1 MDLAPRR
8 PQPERMVESP
18 SRAPGVYEFFAGGGM
33 VRAGLGEGWN
43 CLFANDIDPAK
54 GAAYR
59 ANWGDAELG
68 IGDIGALTP
77 AHLPGTAELMWGSF
91 PCQDL
96 SLAGAGAGLA
106 GARSGTFHT
115 FWKLAQG
122 LAAEGRAPRI
132 VAVENVCG
140 ALTSR
145 GGRDFE
151 ALCGAWAEAGYVF
164 GALVINA
171 DRFLPQSRPRLFV
184 VGVRD
189 DVAIDPALVADGPQ
203 GPFHPPALIRA
214 AARLPRETAA
224 RMVWWRLPAPTAP
237 VPTLAE
243 VVEADGPMLRWHSDE
258 QTARLLALMT
268 PVNRAKVEAARAAGS
283 WRVGTLY
290 RRTRPTPDGG
300 KAQRAEARFDLAGC
314 LRTPGGGSS
323 RQTLLVVEDGRVR
336 SRLMTAR
343 EMARLMGLPDSYR
356 LPTSHSAAC
365 HLAGDG
371 VAVPVVRHLAQWLF
385 EPLAR
390 AGEALPRAA

>member
-1 MDLAPRR
+1 
-8 PQPERMVESP
+8 MVESP
-18 SRAPGVYEFFAGGGM
+18 PSPPGAPGVYEFFAGGGM
-33 VRAGLGEGWN
+33 VRAGLGEGWR
-43 CLFANDIDPAK
+43 CRFANDIDPAK
-54 GAAYR
+54 AAAYR
-59 ANWGDAELG
+59 ANWGDAELRV
-68 IGDIGALTP
+68 GDIGALTP
-77 AHLPGTAELMWGSF
+77 ADLPGTAELMWGSF

-115 FWKLAQG
+115 FWSLAQG

-151 ALCGAWAEAGYVF
+151 ALCRAWSEAGYVF

-171 DRFLPQSRPRLFV
+171 DHFLPQSRPRLFV
-184 VGVRD
+184 IGVRG
-189 DVAIDPALVADGPQ
+189 DVALDPALLADGPEA
-203 GPFHPPALIRA
+203 PFHPPALVRA
-214 AARLPRETAA
+214 AARLPRETAD
-224 RMVWWRLPAPTAP
+224 RMVWWRLPTPPPASTA
-237 VPTLAE
+237 LADL
-243 VVEADGPMLRWHSDE
+243 VEADGPALRWHSTE
-258 QTARLLALMT
+258 QTRRLLELMT
-268 PVNRAKVEAARAAGS
+268 PVNRAKVEAARAAGGP
-283 WRVGTLY
+283 RVGTLY
-290 RRTRPTPDGG
+290 RRTRTSPGGG
-300 KAQRAEARFDLAGC
+300 KAQRAEVRFDLAGC

-323 RQTLLVVEDGRVR
+323 RQTLLIVEDGRVR

-356 LPTSHSAAC
+356 LPASHSAAC

-385 EPLAR
+385 EPLVQT
-390 AGEALPRAA
+390 GDALPRAA